1 MLSLFQVLNE
11 RDPDFTNL
19 SDGDKI
25 KAVQIILQK
34 PQILY
39 ERLNTIDSDFQEL
52 SPQEKKNVINNL
64 LRTTTIVGRQGI
76 SFFTSR
82 NEKDAVKEQQQA
94 IDQLKKEGR
103 FINLPTIE
111 DKPQENLGL
120 LDKTKEGAKQGLAS
134 LYGEF
139 LATYYKLIGNNE
151 KLQDIRNT
159 LDYINKETQSKGT
172 EIPRFISEIVFN
184 PLNAI
189 PVANVVRTGSALTKL
204 ATIGINA
211 GIVGTSSFLENY
223 GTTDSNKELAK
234 DVGISM
240 LLGAG
245 LTALPLLF
253 KAKTPSAKKVEKLA
267 EEVKNKVKSGKPVS
281 EEEINLIDNVLQEE
295 FEKGNFELKDP
306 SYAKLLVNPKK
317 QPNEIDIDKLT
328 QFGKKDII
336 SSPFRPINPDAE
348 SNDIIQSI
356 LSKGD
361 INKNLLTDIGNSLD
375 NTKINLPSD
384 AIDNIVLKNIT
395 EDSFIKSPFRP
406 VDPAETDLYKIRTN
420 LTPEIIEN
428 IVSKYATEDGY
439 LNIPVKII
447 SSGAENTTKKIGVES
462 LGGSI
467 AHEGKYITFHTT
479 PRVGAS
485 LAAGA
490 IAGFEVDQDGNF
502 TFNPEKFIKYT
513 LLFGGLFMGT
523 KYYKPFV
530 QESLSILKK
539 NVDKDGFINT
549 TLKYLEDTQQ
559 EIINRTDKTFNHV
572 LALGKDLYSAYL
584 KRKAYINTLEN
595 SLLKLTKP
603 LSQASRDLQ
612 TFAYDYLTNPEAK
625 ASYKGIKEYFKK
637 YFNADMSDDV
647 FNNVLKYVAQSKF
660 IINKLGKQLVEE
672 GIIPKESF
680 LRFENRYLPR
690 MFLAYAL
697 EESEAVV
704 SKVSPDNYKLYP
716 YKQRKLDLQE
726 SIAKLQNSKYQS
738 MLKGFGIEYLSKY
751 DKTGATL
758 HYRELAKKLNEFLGD
773 LKDTISTKEK
783 INFIKDLKDLERG
796 TLATNFRNLLGEIKK
811 SDFLVIEAIKKAG
824 YNLINKEFLNTIA
837 KNPSYILDSEP
848 LLMKGLN
855 GKDIKITLG
864 DVRKTYEELLDRLTY
879 AKELSSEGSVERI
892 QQELNKLTKFAKENN
907 IDLTKPFNYKKLEGA
922 VFGNLN
928 GKYVREDVYSVLK
941 TVYKFELNTP
951 EFIRDLNSAAV
962 KFTNFWKKAHTAYNL
977 PTHFRNIISNIFL
990 NSMDGY
996 SVPTQ
1001 IKDLYT
1007 LLNTGEFKKFWD
1019 LASREGLVQST
1030 MATNELR
1037 AIQQGALEVLKKDLD
1052 KNIITQVTAVHDII
1066 QKAAETLKAT
1076 DRQLVEL
1083 YQNGDNLFR
1092 VLRFYHEI
1100 VRNKQ
1105 SVADAA
1111 MIAAK
1116 DLLDYSDVPHFIEMA
1131 RKSPFSVLAMPFV
1144 TFTYKMI
1151 GKLLNKAVTDP
1162 VSIVAPYLYIYVAQ
1176 DALLETYGLDRKTLN
1191 AYIQLL
1197 PDHIKRK
1204 ADGILPGVFFIPKKD
1219 GSMYALDLSYL
1230 LPQEVGVSL
1239 IRNLSNLNVSGILQ
1253 QLGVNGMPLV
1263 NLIYGVLT
1271 QTDPFTKK
1279 PIVKDVYEGE
1289 DYENLYKSKEWA
1301 KWFISQTLPTML
1313 NPNYGAFKHIS
1324 NYLTDKTN
1332 IWGEKEGAET
1342 LLRPFGINIYQTGS
1356 PSAIYYRLKEA
1367 EATMKDLEKK
1377 LYIDMLNN
1385 INDPKEFVKR
1395 ANRFFSAYKNNVQ
1408 DLIALQT
1415 AIRTVLQAYNKRNIQ
1430 DNQTNEINQILNNTN
1445 LN

>member
-11 RDPDFTNL
+11 RDPDFANL

-76 SFFTSR
+76 NFFTSR
-82 NEKDAVKEQQQA
+82 NEKDAIKEQQQA

-103 FINLPTIE
+103 FINLPSIE

-139 LATYYKLIGNNE
+139 LATYYKLTGNNE

-159 LDYINKETQSKGT
+159 LDYINKETQSKET
-172 EIPRFISEIVFN
+172 EIPRFISELVFN

-189 PVANVVRTGSALTKL
+189 PVANVVKAGSALSKL

-234 DVGISM
+234 NVGISM
-240 LLGAG
+240 LWGAG
-245 LTALPLLF
+245 LTTLPLLF
-253 KAKTPSAKKVEKLA
+253 KAKTPSAKKAEKLA

-281 EEEINLIDNVLQEE
+281 EEEINLVDKVLQEE

-317 QPNEIDIDKLT
+317 QPNEIDVDKLT
-328 QFGKKDII
+328 QFGEKDIT
-336 SSPFRPINPDAE
+336 SFPFRPINPEAE

-356 LSKGD
+356 LSKD
-361 INKNLLTDIGNSLD
+361 
-375 NTKINLPSD
+375 
-384 AIDNIVLKNIT
+384 KNIT
-395 EDSFIKSPFRP
+395 ADSFIKSPFRH
-406 VDPAETDLYKIRTN
+406 VDPAETDLYKIKTN
-420 LTPEIIEN
+420 LTKETIEN
-428 IVSKYATEDGY
+428 IVSKYANKDGS

-447 SSGAENTTKKIGVES
+447 STGAENTAKKIGVES

-467 AHEGKYITFHTT
+467 APKGKYITFHTT
-479 PRVGAS
+479 PRIGAS
-485 LAAGA
+485 IAAGA
-490 IAGFEVDQDGNF
+490 IGGFEVDQEGNF

-523 KYYKPFV
+523 KYAKPFV

-559 EIINRTDKTFNHV
+559 EIINRIDKTFNPV
-572 LALGKDLYSAYL
+572 TALGKDLYSAYL

-603 LSQASRDLQ
+603 LSQAGRDLQ

-660 IINKLGKQLVEE
+660 IINRLGKQLVEE

-690 MFLAYAL
+690 MFLAYVL

-704 SKVSPDNYKLYP
+704 SKVSPDNYKLSP

-726 SIAKLQNSKYQS
+726 SIANLQNSEYQS
-738 MLKGFGIEYLSKY
+738 ILKDFGIEYLSKY

-837 KNPSYILDSEP
+837 KNPSYVLDSEP

-892 QQELNKLTKFAKENN
+892 QQEIDKLTKFAKENN

-951 EFIRDLNSAAV
+951 EFIQDLNSATV

-977 PTHFRNIISNIFL
+977 PTHARNIISNIFL

-996 SVPTQ
+996 SIPTQ

-1030 MATNELR
+1030 MAANELR

-1052 KNIITQVTAVHDII
+1052 KNIITQVTAIHDII
-1066 QKAAETLKAT
+1066 QKAAEILKAT
-1076 DRQLVEL
+1076 DTQLVEL

-1116 DLLDYSDVPHFIEMA
+1116 GLLDYSDVPHFIEMA

-1162 VSIVAPYLYIYVAQ
+1162 VSIVAPYLYIYLAQ

-1197 PDHIKRK
+1197 PDYIKRK
-1204 ADGILPGVFFIPKKD
+1204 ADGILPGVFFIPRKD

-1230 LPQEVGVSL
+1230 LPQEIGISL
-1239 IRNLSNLNVSGILQ
+1239 IRNLSNLNVSGTLQ

-1313 NPNYGAFKHIS
+1313 NPDYGAFKHIS

-1342 LLRPFGINIYQTGS
+1342 LLRPFGINIYQTGN

-1395 ANRFFSAYKNNVQ
+1395 ANRFFSAVKNNAKSLA
-1408 DLIALQT
+1408 DLQT

-1430 DNQTNEINQILNNTN
+1430 DNQTNEINQILNNTD